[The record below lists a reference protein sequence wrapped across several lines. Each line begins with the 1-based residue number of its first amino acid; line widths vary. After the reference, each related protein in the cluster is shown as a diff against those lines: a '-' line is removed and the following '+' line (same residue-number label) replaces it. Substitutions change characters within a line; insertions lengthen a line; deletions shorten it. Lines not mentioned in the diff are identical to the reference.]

1 MRDKRYT
8 DLDTE
13 REAMYAKRLVLHLD
27 DQKVLYKIYNGT
39 LDFPLN
45 EFQSIPKYYF
55 VNSNILTSVLQ
66 VFFFPSRNKKVTNR

>member
-1 MRDKRYT
+1 M
-8 DLDTE
+8 
-13 REAMYAKRLVLHLD
+13 
-27 DQKVLYKIYNGT
+27 LYKIYNGT

-66 VFFFPSRNKKVTNR
+66 VFFFFQEIKR